1 MNTFICKRCGYI
13 SFNQAP
19 DKCPVCHAPKE
30 EFELKADAIK
40 KPQDPNNLNELE
52 KKHIPVIEI
61 KKQCGLLGSGCVDV
75 HIKIGEITHPME
87 TKHFIVYIDIYHD
100 YNFIA
105 RYHLSPEKLNP
116 AVGIHLKV
124 NEGRITALEYCNL
137 HGRWMAEKEI

>member
-13 SFNQAP
+13 AFKDVP

-30 EFELKADAIK
+30 DFELKTDAIK
-40 KPQDPNNLNELE
+40 KPQNPNNLSELE

-61 KKQCGLLGSGCVDV
+61 KKQCGLLGPGCADA
-75 HIKIGEITHPME
+75 HIKVGEITHPME
-87 TKHFIVYIDIYHD
+87 AKHFIVYIDIYHD

-116 AVGIHLKV
+116 AVGIHLKIT
-124 NEGRITALEYCNL
+124 EGKIIALEYCNL